1 VVRLAASCFNLQV
14 IMALPNIDQVFS
26 LRHRFGSFLAAAL
39 VVTMG
44 VGVAL
49 ADGVPSLGE
58 LSSGPF
64 SRMHM
69 LLEKTL
75 LKVDVAVIE
84 VGVDKTTQGKLASAS
99 AGKTYSPALEAEL
112 AKIVLSA
119 DEAIVQMK
127 FVRDV
132 SFGQW
137 IDGVRESLDKAL
149 AAGLVSA
156 ELKKKVSDGMPIWFK
171 AAEPR
176 GFKTGDRVIYRIKQ
190 NSLRS
195 MIVQNDGKVVVDRTD
210 EGADKGD
217 MTLASYFA
225 PGGDYR
231 TLLLQSL
238 K

>member
-1 VVRLAASCFNLQV
+1 
-14 IMALPNIDQVFS
+14 MTLPATEKTSS
-26 LRHRFGSFLAAAL
+26 LRRRFGGLFAATVL
-39 VVTMG
+39 VLTMG
-44 VGVAL
+44 AGVAF

-64 SRMHM
+64 SRMRM

-84 VGVDKTTQGKLASAS
+84 VVVDKTTQGKLASAA
-99 AGKTYSPALEAEL
+99 AGKAFSPALEAEL

-137 IDGVRESLDKAL
+137 IDGVRESLDHAL

-156 ELKKKVSDGMPIWFK
+156 ALKKQVSDGMPIWFK

-225 PGGDYR
+225 PGSDYR